1 MRVEES
7 DCGSSQMN
15 ALGVKEL
22 LRADGLPTEPG
33 HERRPHTPH
42 HQRLE
47 RHHGIVKLLLATGA
61 NVNQASNSGAT
72 PLLAGSQQGHKEV
85 VKLLLAH
92 GAKVNQAENNGN
104 TPLTASS
111 LSGHEDVAKL
121 LLAHGA
127 NCELV
132 EWPKEARNGKLPL
145 LTLSLHPPLV
155 FLTSSSYYI
164 W

>member
-42 HQRLE
+42 HQRLK
-47 RHHGIVKLLLATGA
+47 RHHGI
-61 NVNQASNSGAT
+61 
-72 PLLAGSQQGHKEV
+72 